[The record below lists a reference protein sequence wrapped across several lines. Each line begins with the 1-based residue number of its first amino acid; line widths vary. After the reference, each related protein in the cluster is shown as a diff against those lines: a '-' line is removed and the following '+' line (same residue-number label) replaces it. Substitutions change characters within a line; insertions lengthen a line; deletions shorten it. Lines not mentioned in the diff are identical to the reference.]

1 MEKDLNVLQKEINL
15 HVNDIER
22 MQGHIGNLFSIKGN
36 VADELRRFKDKSRKT
51 QAFLS
56 STKKVQSSS
65 IKTSHETSQ
74 SPKRSMTQTAVSGV
88 NSTMGQLNQKNSL
101 IVELLLFG
109 PAALAKRGQITMTS
123 SSFQQ
128 TASSGNTTGY
138 VSPVFALK
146 YIIKHCP
153 ITQFEISIFNSDG
166 TRRTDTE
173 EKPAVQP
180 QQPGRKKKTQV

>member
-1 MEKDLNVLQKEINL
+1 
-15 HVNDIER
+15 
-22 MQGHIGNLFSIKGN
+22 
-36 VADELRRFKDKSRKT
+36 
-51 QAFLS
+51 
-56 STKKVQSSS
+56 
-65 IKTSHETSQ
+65 
-74 SPKRSMTQTAVSGV
+74 
-88 NSTMGQLNQKNSL
+88 MGQLNQKNSL

-109 PAALAKRGQITMTS
+109 PAALAKRGQITMNS

-173 EKPAVQP
+173 ETPAVQP
-180 QQPGRKKKTQV
+180 QQPGRKQKTQVKGPKSEAARIQDLLDQRKPPTEKLPSLCAQYDDELQNILNEVSV